1 MSFVVLVVQHFIEKN
16 EKKFEMFFNEGNA
29 EADAVTTFYMLHW
42 HFYNA
47 THQSIASRLLTPV
60 KY

>member
-1 MSFVVLVVQHFIEKN
+1 
-16 EKKFEMFFNEGNA
+16 MFFNEGNA